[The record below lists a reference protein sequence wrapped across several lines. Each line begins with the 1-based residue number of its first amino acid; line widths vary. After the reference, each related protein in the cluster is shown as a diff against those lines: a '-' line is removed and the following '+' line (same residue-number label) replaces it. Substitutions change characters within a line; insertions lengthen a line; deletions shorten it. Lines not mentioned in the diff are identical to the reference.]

1 MKLLN
6 FENGASLFTF
16 DKSNIVWQYNFIIAI
31 LLLLKAQSELY
42 VENRENLEQQVLLVH

>member
-31 LLLLKAQSELY
+31 LLLLKAQSEY
-42 VENRENLEQQVLLVH
+42 GAPFAFFENIYIL